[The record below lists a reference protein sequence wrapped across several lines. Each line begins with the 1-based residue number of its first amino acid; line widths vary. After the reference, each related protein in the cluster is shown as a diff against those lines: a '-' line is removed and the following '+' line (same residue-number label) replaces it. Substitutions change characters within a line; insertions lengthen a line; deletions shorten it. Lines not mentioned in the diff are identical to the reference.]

1 MVKKPI
7 RKDGSSLENVS
18 ALITS
23 PCNKNRFH
31 STCNKLDRLRRRG
44 YLYCIVI
51 LRLNSIV
58 LVLFIDRYR
67 LIERYQTLVPN
78 RLTRYSNVGLNSFSL
93 FLTFAN
99 KSSVQIQLGFSKN
112 IRKIWYSWDLNLS
125 SNPFFSSQTWII
137 IMNLVIF
144 LISVYLLI
152 PILPCLQIQHF
163 WVWKPDVLG
172 SSIFYVKF
180 APGLNF
186 SVREN

>member
-67 LIERYQTLVPN
+67 LTLERYQTLVPN
-78 RLTRYSNVGLNSFSL
+78 RLTCYSNVGLNSFSL
-93 FLTFAN
+93 FWHLLTNPQF
-99 KSSVQIQLGFSKN
+99 KSSLDSPRILERFGTVEILIYPVIRFSRAK
-112 IRKIWYSWDLNLS
+112 
-125 SNPFFSSQTWII
+125 
-137 IMNLVIF
+137 
-144 LISVYLLI
+144 
-152 PILPCLQIQHF
+152 H
-163 WVWKPDVLG
+163 
-172 SSIFYVKF
+172 
-180 APGLNF
+180 
-186 SVREN
+186 E